1 MASTQTEALR
11 VGYVPGIGPSTLD
24 THAASQLTNTP
35 AEHFSTPLHLAQQ
48 HNFYG
53 STTVSFHPFP
63 SGTGHMIQSLRAN
76 EIDVAIGL
84 TEGWIAGIKG
94 ALKADWYRVIG
105 GYVSSPL
112 CWAISTG
119 AGRDVTVPGL
129 KDGAKVG
136 ISRYGSGS
144 HIMSFVLAQ
153 QNGWL
158 QKHSDKAPSSPFEFI
173 VLNNFQKLRDAV
185 NGGGADVF
193 MWEHFTSKK
202 FYDSGEI
209 ARIGEIYTPWP
220 SWLITARAELTAA
233 KDARLAEFMDGVNKG
248 IALFKEDVEQGI
260 AWITANLEYSE
271 ADAREWRKGVKFVDN
286 VKVVDPRMVESVV
299 NILKEAGVVEQSE
312 TPDGV
317 IASV

>member
-1 MASTQTEALR
+1 MASKQNEPLR
-11 VGYVPGIGPSTLD
+11 VGYVP
-24 THAASQLTNTP
+24 
-35 AEHFSTPLHLAQQ
+35 EHFSTPLHLAQK

-94 ALKADWYRVIG
+94 ARRADWYNVIG
-105 GYVSSPL
+105 QYVASPL

-119 AGRDVTVPGL
+119 AERDVTVEGL

-158 QKHSDKAPSSPFEFI
+158 RDTSNPTTATGPDANISPFEFV
-173 VLNNFQKLRDAV
+173 VLDNFKKLRDAV
-185 NGGGADVF
+185 NTGEADIF

-209 ARIGEIYTPWP
+209 KRIGEIYTPWP
-220 SWLITARAELTAA
+220 SWLITAHAELAGA
-233 KDARLAEFMDGVNKG
+233 KDPRLAEFLDGVNKG
-248 IALFKEDVEQGI
+248 IALFKDDLEQGI
-260 AWITANLEYSE
+260 KWITENLEYSE
-271 ADAREWRKGVKFVDN
+271 ADAREWRKGVKFVDD
-286 VKVVDPRMVESVV
+286 VKVVDAEMVNKVIS
-299 NILKEAGVVEQSE
+299 ILKDAGVVEKTE
-312 TPDGV
+312 KADGV
-317 IASV
+317 VVQVA